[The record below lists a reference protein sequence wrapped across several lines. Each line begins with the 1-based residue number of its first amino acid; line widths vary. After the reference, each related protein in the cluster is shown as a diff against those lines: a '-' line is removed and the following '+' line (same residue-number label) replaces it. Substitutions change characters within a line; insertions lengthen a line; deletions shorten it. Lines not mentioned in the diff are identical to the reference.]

1 MLIETTLSQF
11 SEQAAAKT
19 PTPGGGSVAAYVGA
33 LGAALGAMA
42 ARFTEG
48 RKGFEQHAEALTT
61 EIDRLEAVRGRMHE
75 LVQADAGAYDAVT
88 AAYRLPKTSDEEAA
102 ARAQAIASALRG
114 ALDVPLRTC
123 RTALEGLEV
132 LLLLREHANPNLVS
146 DVAVGAY
153 ALGAACRSAW
163 VNVLINLA
171 GLKDEELGR
180 SVRAEGE
187 TLLARTRELEEAI
200 GTSIC
205 RDLAG

>member
-33 LGAALGAMA
+33 LGAALGTMA

-48 RKGFEQHAEALTT
+48 RRGFEQHAQALAS
-61 EIDRLEAVRGRMHE
+61 EINRLEAVRDRMQE

-88 AAYRLPKTSDEEAA
+88 AAYRLPRDGEEQAA
-102 ARAQAIASALRG
+102 ARGQAVATALRG
-114 ALDVPLRTC
+114 ALEVPLQTC

-153 ALGAACRSAW
+153 ALAAACRSAW

-171 GLKDEELGR
+171 GLKEEDLER

-187 TLLARTRELEEAI
+187 GLLARTRELEEAI